1 MLKNFCSN
9 FMTKRLQLIQSIG
22 PGMSFYMNCKQ
33 VFTYFNLLAE
43 ISFRWPGI
51 CLFFKTSTLIY
62 FNSKRMWVSKRD
74 YREIGCVFFLQN
86 LSNHWVIN
94 IRTFNIAQPSNLL
107 GSRGGHD
114 GVSKYL
120 HSQWRTEK
128 LQLMDHCCWFTIAT
142 HAAETT
148 ANLTR
153 YSIMLSTSLN
163 PGKVDRKMG
172 ENKMELDYT

>member
-1 MLKNFCSN
+1 MNQECPSTWIVNKF
-9 FMTKRLQLIQSIG
+9 FTTK
-22 PGMSFYMNCKQ
+22 
-33 VFTYFNLLAE
+33 VTYFNLLAE

-62 FNSKRMWVSKRD
+62 FNSKCLWVGKRD

-86 LSNHWVIN
+86 LSNHWAIN

-107 GSRGGHD
+107 GSRGCHGW
-114 GVSKYL
+114 VSKYL
-120 HSQWRTEK
+120 HFKIISRWRTEK

-142 HAAETT
+142 RAVETT
-148 ANLTR
+148 TNLTR
-153 YSIMLSTSLN
+153 YSIKLSTSLN

>member
-1 MLKNFCSN
+1 MDQECPSTWIVNKF
-9 FMTKRLQLIQSIG
+9 FTTK
-22 PGMSFYMNCKQ
+22 
-33 VFTYFNLLAE
+33 VTYFNLLAE

-62 FNSKRMWVSKRD
+62 FNSKCMWVSKRD
-74 YREIGCVFFLQN
+74 YREIGCVFFLQI
-86 LSNHWVIN
+86 LSNHWAIN

-107 GSRGGHD
+107 GSRGAMMGFQNIYIF
-114 GVSKYL
+114 KII
-120 HSQWRTEK
+120 SQWRTEK

-142 HAAETT
+142 RAVETT
-148 ANLTR
+148 TNLTR
-153 YSIMLSTSLN
+153 YSIKLSTSLN